1 MTLALRMLLRIKTKK
16 WDAGASQDPLVAK
29 LMRDEWNGDQLYL
42 PHTRRCSLFQW
53 RYGGMEDGEP
63 EPKCTCGT
71 TSLAQSRL
79 LEFFLLRLKCRATQ
93 IRQLFQERQLLKSLL
108 RGLVGSERK
117 RILWGFRQRY
127 LAPYERLWW
136 MNPEGAPPLEIRRQA
151 FLQSSTE
158 QADDSTEHQ

>member
-79 LEFFLLRLKCRATQ
+79 LEFFLLRLKC
-93 IRQLFQERQLLKSLL
+93 KSH
-108 RGLVGSERK
+108 SD
-117 RILWGFRQRY
+117 
-127 LAPYERLWW
+127 
-136 MNPEGAPPLEIRRQA
+136 
-151 FLQSSTE
+151 SSTGPRTTTSE
-158 QADDSTEHQ
+158 ISSKGTSRERTKANPLGVSSKIFSTIRAPLVDEPGRGASSGNTTAGIPPIFNRTS

>member
-53 RYGGMEDGEP
+53 RYGGMKDGEP

-136 MNPEGAPPLEIRRQA
+136 MNPVEAPPLEMRQQMFRKA
-151 FLQSSTE
+151 STG
-158 QADDSTEHQ
+158 QDADGSETH